1 MVMLS
6 PCQKICRLNEERTH
20 CLACRRS
27 LAEIAGW
34 AKLDQETR
42 DKIVAE
48 LPTRSLNNMA
58 SD

>member
-6 PCQKICRLNEERTH
+6 PCQKICRLNEGRTH
-20 CLACRRS
+20 CMACKRS

-34 AKLDQETR
+34 AKLDQEAR

-48 LPTRSLNNMA
+48 LPTRSLNIKA